1 VVTQEGSPFLAR
13 RSKALD
19 HVLGDAGLGDLK
31 PELEEFSVD
40 ARRAPKRI
48 IDAHP
53 PDQRAQVRLDLR
65 PPSQ

>member
-1 VVTQEGSPFLAR
+1 
-13 RSKALD
+13 
-19 HVLGDAGLGDLK
+19 LGDLK

-48 IDAHP
+48 FDAHP
-53 PDQRAQVRLDLR
+53 PDQRAQFRLDPR

>member
-1 VVTQEGSPFLAR
+1 
-13 RSKALD
+13 
-19 HVLGDAGLGDLK
+19 LGDLK